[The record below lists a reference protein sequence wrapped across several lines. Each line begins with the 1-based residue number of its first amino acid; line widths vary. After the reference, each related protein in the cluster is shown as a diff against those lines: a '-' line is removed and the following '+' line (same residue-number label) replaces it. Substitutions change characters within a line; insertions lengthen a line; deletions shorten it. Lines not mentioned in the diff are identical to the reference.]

1 MITSLY
7 KFFPARVEF
16 FDNFLLRATGKHS
29 LNDPFEVNASTDY
42 LIDLYLEIGDGRF
55 GLDRDEIL
63 KFISEQP
70 KQGRWAE
77 LGLPFY
83 TDYGIISLTETKD
96 NLLMWSHYADEHNGF
111 VVEFDSRH
119 EFFTSKFHSENN
131 PCLGKAS
138 RVLYRKER
146 LCNLGEYLM
155 EPFFHKSDEW
165 AYEKESRLILSFQD
179 ADKILVPND
188 KAEDLIKARGYFK
201 QENLQKFSNRLDVI
215 EDPMYPNNLHEH
227 SEILFM
233 FEVPKDS
240 IKSIT
245 FGCRASEEFINEA
258 TSKLKQ
264 QGLNIAVQKAVMDR
278 YDYRLRFE
286 EIEI

>member
-1 MITSLY
+1 
-7 KFFPARVEF
+7 
-16 FDNFLLRATGKHS
+16 
-29 LNDPFEVNASTDY
+29 
-42 LIDLYLEIGDGRF
+42 
-55 GLDRDEIL
+55 
-63 KFISEQP
+63 
-70 KQGRWAE
+70 
-77 LGLPFY
+77 
-83 TDYGIISLTETKD
+83 
-96 NLLMWSHYADEHNGF
+96 
-111 VVEFDSRH
+111 
-119 EFFTSKFHSENN
+119 
-131 PCLGKAS
+131 
-138 RVLYRKER
+138 
-146 LCNLGEYLM
+146 M

-240 IKSIT
+240 IKSIA

-258 TSKLKQ
+258 ASKVKQ
-264 QGLNIAVQKAVMDR
+264 QELNIALQKAVMDP
-278 YDYRLRFE
+278 YDYRLRFK